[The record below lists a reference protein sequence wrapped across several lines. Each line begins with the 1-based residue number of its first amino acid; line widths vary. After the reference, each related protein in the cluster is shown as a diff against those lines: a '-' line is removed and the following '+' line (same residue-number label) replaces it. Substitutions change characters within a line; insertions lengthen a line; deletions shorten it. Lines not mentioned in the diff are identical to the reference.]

1 MLPASGCLEIVIFP
15 QPVLFSECDPCAT
28 REIPNFQ
35 LSVNERHSSLPSL
48 IRVLLTN

>member
-1 MLPASGCLEIVIFP
+1 MLPVSGCLDVVIFP

-28 REIPNFQ
+28 HEIPNFQ
-35 LSVNERHSSLPSL
+35 LSVNDAIPL